1 MATPLQSQIINV
13 LPRRLLASLWASQET
28 RLSLSQ
34 FSNISSTF
42 NNNNNNRLN
51 IKNNNN
57 NNHGNKK
64 PSVTTQSF
72 LCEELPIRYSHIL
85 RLLSTLTPDQLQTPM
100 IRHVAHRY
108 LHDMCTLLHPSLQT
122 TSDHAFT
129 DLIRKLRTRQAASLI
144 RIRYALYQQQQQQQQ
159 HNHNNHTILLDHINT
174 VGLGIQFLTDQHLLG
189 SSFSKEQTNE
199 QERVQTIQPV
209 AIAMQAV
216 QDARQ
221 LMASCLGQKEHHI
234 PTISIQE
241 QPNLSS
247 LEFIP
252 QVLYRMLFE
261 STLLTLRAR
270 LLDQQQGFN
279 KTSTSSSSWRHVFNP
294 TTLFNQQKLL
304 SQQHNKIHMD
314 IFNGPTSIGFRL
326 TSPSPLLP
334 NDLNPDI
341 PRDPLGIPTCASLLS
356 RTEPNRLQ
364 DDLDLH
370 EDVEWHVWSGWRAA
384 KALASHWG
392 GNLDV
397 VSVQG
402 LGSTLY
408 LALDRD
414 PSLLE
419 RYPSKRTLNWSAY
432 HLLHHHRRMAAIA
445 AANNH
450 HHQNNGQLSLQ
461 AAQDQFNAF
470 LNAISSESNTMNDNM
485 ILRRDDAY
493 HNVSLSA
500 AVAAAV
506 AHG

>member
-1 MATPLQSQIINV
+1 MPSPLQSQIINV
-13 LPRRLLASLWASQET
+13 LPRRLLANLWASQET

-42 NNNNNNRLN
+42 NNNS
-51 IKNNNN
+51 NNNN
-57 NNHGNKK
+57 NNNTMNIKNKNNHSNKK
-64 PSVTTQSF
+64 PSVITQSF

-100 IRHVAHRY
+100 VRHVAHRY

-122 TSDHAFT
+122 TSDRAFT

-144 RIRYALYQQQQQQQQ
+144 RIRYALYQQQQ
-159 HNHNNHTILLDHINT
+159 HNHNHTSLLDHINT

-189 SSFSKEQTNE
+189 SSFCKEQKKEE
-199 QERVQTIQPV
+199 QVQTIQPGD
-209 AIAMQAV
+209 IAMQAV

-221 LMASCLGQKEHHI
+221 LMASCLGQKEQHI

-261 STLLTLRAR
+261 SALLTLRAR
-270 LLDQQQGFN
+270 LLDQQQQEFN
-279 KTSTSSSSWRHVFNP
+279 TTSSSWRQVFNP

-304 SQQHNKIHMD
+304 FQQHHNKIHMD

-341 PRDPLGIPTCASLLS
+341 PRDPLGIPTCSSLLS

-419 RYPSKRTLNWSAY
+419 RYPSKRTLNCSAY

-450 HHQNNGQLSLQ
+450 HQNNGILSLQ
-461 AAQDQFNAF
+461 AAQDQLNAF
-470 LNAISSESNTMNDNM
+470 INAISSESNTMNDNM